1 MLFQGNTCGHYGL
14 HLQKLRTNFS
24 LSKNVAFGPMDIEQK
39 IKRKIREV
47 PDFPIKGVNFKDIS
61 PLFMDPFLIREIA
74 ESLAEPWKA
83 KGVTKVIGIES
94 RGFLFGPQIATELG
108 AGFVIVRKAGK
119 LPPET
124 TSISYSLEYGNAT
137 IEMVKG
143 SVQPND
149 IVLIHDDLLAT
160 GGTAGAS
167 AQLVAQIGAKVA
179 GFSFLIDLA
188 FLNGRKALA
197 KYSSHTH
204 ALVHYD
210 GE

>member
-1 MLFQGNTCGHYGL
+1 MN
-14 HLQKLRTNFS
+14 
-24 LSKNVAFGPMDIEQK
+24 IEQK
-39 IKRKIREV
+39 LKSKIREV
-47 PDFPIKGVNFKDIS
+47 QDFPIKGVNFKDIS
-61 PLFMDPFLIREIA
+61 PIFMDPFLMRETA
-74 ESLAEPWKA
+74 DALAHPWKG
-83 KGVTKVIGIES
+83 KGITKVIGIES

-124 TSISYSLEYGNAT
+124 TSISYQLEYGNAT

-143 SVQPND
+143 SLQPHD
-149 IVLIHDDLLAT
+149 VVLIHDDLLAT

-167 AQLVAQIGAKVA
+167 AQLVQQLGASVA

-188 FLNGRKALA
+188 FLNGRSVLERYAP
-197 KYSSHTH
+197 HTH
-204 ALVHYD
+204 SLVQYT